1 MESMKK
7 SRDDALRM
15 TMTPKHVNIKRTIRG
30 GNRSTSML
38 FRNNPRNTLAVP
50 GENSF
55 GGMINTVSV
64 TNPMLEFEEQKG

>member
-1 MESMKK
+1 MKK

-30 GNRSTSML
+30 GRQSATML
-38 FRNNPRNTLAVP
+38 LSRNNPRNTVSVLSP
-50 GENSF
+50 EEHRF